1 MRQRLGRFVAA
12 LLCLTLCG
20 CGYHA
25 AGKSDLLPTD
35 VRTIAI
41 PGFQNFTQ
49 TYKLEQRLTQAV
61 VHEFLGRTRY
71 RILNTASK
79 SADATLNGKVLYS
92 YVYPL
97 TYDTQTGRV
106 ATVQVTIGASVTL
119 ADRDG
124 RVLYSNPNY
133 SFQDQY
139 QLSQDVASFFQEESP
154 ALDRLSRDFARTL
167 VSNILEG
174 Y

>member
-1 MRQRLGRFVAA
+1 MRKRLGAPVA
-12 LLCLTLCG
+12 LLCLALCG

-25 AGKSDLLPTD
+25 AGKADLLPTD
-35 VRTIAI
+35 IQTIAI
-41 PGFQNFTQ
+41 PDFQNLAQ
-49 TYKLEQRLTQAV
+49 SYKLDQRITQAV

-71 RILNTASK
+71 HIVNSPGRG
-79 SADATLNGKVLYS
+79 ADATLIGKVLYS

-106 ATVQVTIGASVTL
+106 ATVEVAIGASVTL
-119 ADRDG
+119 SDRSG
-124 RVLYSNPNY
+124 RVLYTNANY

-139 QLSQDVASFFQEESP
+139 QLSQDVAEFFQEESP

-174 Y
+174 F